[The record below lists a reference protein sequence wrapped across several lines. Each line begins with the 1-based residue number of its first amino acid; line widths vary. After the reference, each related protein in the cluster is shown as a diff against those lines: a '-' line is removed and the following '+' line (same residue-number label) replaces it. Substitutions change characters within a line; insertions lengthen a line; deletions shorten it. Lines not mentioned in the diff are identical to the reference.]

1 MIISFLKNLDYFKMP
16 IETYFTSHDRKN
28 KKTEYKDAHDSAF
41 GGILTLVC
49 FLVTAIYLVD
59 QFIIM
64 LAGENDNYNRFGDHS
79 IRKVLIVCEKL

>member
-1 MIISFLKNLDYFKMP
+1 MLIQFLKNLDIFSMP

-28 KKTEYKDAHDSAF
+28 KTKEYKDAHGSAF

-49 FLVTAIYLVD
+49 FLVTAIYLVE

-64 LAGENDNYNRFGDHS
+64 LAGENDNYN
-79 IRKVLIVCEKL
+79 I